1 MPTNLPPNYFSIEKQ
16 FKEAQTTEEK
26 LGYLEE
32 MMSVVPKHKGTDK
45 LRAEL
50 RKKISKLKTSPQS
63 KKGAARKESVY
74 NIGKEGAGQVIVL
87 GPPNV
92 GKSSLVANLT
102 NAAPDISASP
112 HTTWQPIPGMM
123 PVEDIQI
130 QLIDTPP
137 LNPDYVDKGLFDLA
151 RRADLVLLVVDIQ
164 SDPFQ
169 QLEESAS
176 MLAENRIAPVRLK
189 HLYPE
194 QPRMTF
200 IPFHV
205 LANKNDS
212 SEFDENVEIFDELLE
227 DNWPYLPVSSE
238 FDRNLDQLKAVVFER
253 LEIIRVYA
261 KTPGKPADM
270 TAPFVLKKGDTVE
283 QFAAKVHKDFAQN
296 MKNARIWGSNVYDG
310 QMVQRD
316 HQLSDK
322 DIVEVH
328 I

>member
-16 FKEAQTTEEK
+16 FKEAQSTEEK

-32 MMSVVPKHKGTDK
+32 MMSIIPKHKGTDK

-74 NIGKEGAGQVIVL
+74 SIGKEGAGQVVVL

-92 GKSSLVANLT
+92 GKSSLVANMT
-102 NAAPDISASP
+102 NAAPEISASP
-112 HTTWQPIPGMM
+112 HTTWKPMPGMM
-123 PVEDIQI
+123 PIEDIQI
-130 QLIDTPP
+130 QLVDTPP
-137 LNPDYVDKGLFDLA
+137 LNPEYMDKGLFDLT

-169 QLEESAS
+169 QLEESAAI
-176 MLAENRIAPVRLK
+176 LAENRIAPVRLK
-189 HLYPE
+189 HLYPDH
-194 QPRMTF
+194 PRMTF
-200 IPFHV
+200 LPVHV

-212 SEFDENVEIFDELLE
+212 DEFDENVEIFDELLE
-227 DNWPYLPVSSE
+227 DNWPYLPVSSQ
-238 FDRNLDQLKAVVFER
+238 FSRNLDIVKKVVFER
-253 LEIIRVYA
+253 LEIIRVYS

-270 TAPFVLKKGDTVE
+270 KAPFVLNKGDTVE
-283 QFAAKVHKDFAQN
+283 QFAAKVHKDFAQK
-296 MKNARIWGSNVYDG
+296 MKNARIWGSNVYNG

-316 HQLSDK
+316 HELCDK